1 MIDMMPPAMP
11 MPQGPMTPFQAAPEL
26 DLGFD
31 PALLEEL
38 LGKRTKKFEPRY
50 KPGFD
55 PTRLPKKPDPE
66 RITADAIAQE
76 RRHVNRLAMQMET
89 ANRLRLHIKGVFE
102 SDLEARELGDQ
113 DPWTS
118 SELVDDWNLLCSFG
132 ANIDPFYTKS
142 VRRREDRIHGQTL
155 EDFGRFL
162 REEAESRWVDGG
174 DMYLAMAEWKLLT
187 VCGEVVSRNLP
198 NLDDEGYPISHKLVN
213 PMTVYPVFGGE
224 RGLIKLYRK
233 YRTTYA
239 DAVGDWGEPSKQDRA
254 RWANTRGNGRDTDDT
269 MVTVTEYWDEWWRSI
284 TIDDGIVLMEVKK
297 HALGEV
303 PYVVQRGPGGEP
315 WAMDAGLG
323 DTSGGGDADG
333 WREGLPDDADM
344 GYKSTSSIW
353 SQRER
358 HDQTEAIA
366 ARVLTQL
373 KKNDAPPVVMTRSNE
388 AANAPGG
395 LPEIDWR
402 KGGIT
407 ELLEGEAIS
416 PMPTN
421 TSALDLQMLMGLLNT
436 DRLTGGLPPQ
446 MGGANQQSN
455 VSGTAMSTITEG
467 GMDKTA
473 GWIRTMELYRSR
485 VLTQQIRL
493 WRNVGHLSRFSEGEE
508 RPFLV
513 AVSAPSGN
521 SDLGREVTPE
531 LIDAIGPDVTVK
543 LTRVRSAE
551 MVPILTAIQMGNQ
564 LGIITKRR
572 GAEML
577 GIGDYDRVQAEW
589 QEEMALSA
597 TAEDEQFRKLVIIP
611 MQLARSLE
619 EATDPRE
626 RAMYEVLLDKWM
638 EIQQPP
644 PPDPMAAMGGQPPPP
659 GMGAP
664 PPGMPPGMTPGA
676 NPVTPGASGGISYAA
691 LGQGPGS
698 VSGQQGGP
706 QGPTGP
712 HPPMLPFEV
721 AGP

>member
-1 MIDMMPPAMP
+1 MIDMMPMGMP
-11 MPQGPMTPFQAAPEL
+11 PPQGPMTPFQAAPEL
-26 DLGFD
+26 DLGID
-31 PALLEEL
+31 PAMLMEL
-38 LGKRTKKFEPRY
+38 MGKSKEKFKPKY

-55 PTRLPKKPDPE
+55 PNKLPKKPTPE
-66 RITADAIAQE
+66 QITADAISQE
-76 RRHVNRLAMQMET
+76 RRHVNRIATQMDT
-89 ANRLRLHIKGVFE
+89 IHRLRLHIQGVFE
-102 SDLEARELGDQ
+102 SDKEARDLGDQ

-118 SELVDDWNLLCSFG
+118 SELVDDWNLLCSFM
-132 ANIDPFYTKS
+132 ANIEPFYVKS

-155 EDFGRFL
+155 EDFARFL
-162 REEAESRWVDGG
+162 RDEAENRWVERG
-174 DMYLAMAEWKLLT
+174 DMYLAMAESKILT
-187 VCGEVVSRNLP
+187 AYGQVVSRNLP
-198 NLDDEGYPISHKLVN
+198 DLDDEACPIDHTLID
-213 PMTVYPVFGGE
+213 PITVYPVWGGK
-224 RGLIKLYRK
+224 RGLIKLYRR

-239 DAVGDWGEPSKQDRA
+239 EAVGDWGEPSKEDRK
-254 RWANTRGNGRDTDDT
+254 RWSEKRGKSDDDT
-269 MVTVTEYWDEWWRSI
+269 IVTVTEYWDEWWRSV
-284 TIDDGIVLMEVKK
+284 TIDHAITLMEPKAHK
-297 HALGEV
+297 LGEV
-303 PYVVQRGPGGEP
+303 PYVLQYGPGNEP
-315 WAMDAGLG
+315 WVT
-323 DTSGGGDADG
+323 DTGFGNITGGGDDGVEG
-333 WREGLPDDADM
+333 WRDGPHDDFGM
-344 GYKSTSSIW
+344 EYKSTSSIW
-353 SQRER
+353 HQRQR

-373 KKNDAPPVVMTRSNE
+373 KKNDAPPVMMTRSNE
-388 AANAPGG
+388 AATEA
-395 LPEIDWR
+395 LPNMDWR
-402 KGGIT
+402 KGAVN
-407 ELLEGEAIS
+407 ELLEGESVA

-508 RPFLV
+508 KPFMV
-513 AVSAPSGN
+513 AMSAPSTN

-589 QEEMALSA
+589 QEEMALAA

-611 MQLARSLE
+611 MQLARSME
-619 EATDPRE
+619 EATDDRE

-644 PPDPMAAMGGQPPPP
+644 PPDPMAAMGGMPPPP
-659 GMGAP
+659 GQ
-664 PPGMPPGMTPGA
+664 PPGMGGPPPGMTPGA

-691 LGQGPGS
+691 LGQGPGT
-698 VSGQQGGP
+698 QGGGPMGP
-706 QGPTGP
+706 QAPTGP
-712 HPPMLPFEV
+712 RMPEVPFTV
-721 AGP
+721 V